1 MTDDPNKQP
10 YETGQGAWPETARI
24 QISAEPAR
32 IPILSFGFDPLKDE
46 HGEITDWI
54 LRDANDEALREM
66 GLPPAG
72 LTGRPGSELFDPD
85 AHLQLFR
92 AVAATGKPR
101 RVEMYLP
108 WSGKHFLMTVA
119 PAGDQRLIGLAVE
132 SGPANG
138 SETGLAYLASSLE
151 EDPNPVVGL
160 DLDGRILYANPATRA
175 LFPDL
180 HEQGPSH
187 PWLADWEEVAGQFR
201 EGRAETIFREQIIG
215 EHSYEQAICYFA
227 QDRLVRIHSL
237 DITGRKL
244 NEEALQVKQ
253 KELLAAY
260 EQLQTQQEEL
270 TAANEELQAQ
280 QEELTAANEELQAQQ
295 EELNTAYQEL
305 RDLTEIIRD
314 HAEQVARSRDEAE
327 RRAAELDATISSI
340 TAGVI
345 IYDVAGNI
353 TRINEF
359 GCNLLGYAD
368 VDRALPFQER
378 IVRLGLRKGDGSPYE
393 EGKTPL
399 ELALQGEII
408 RDEEMMLIKSDGSAA
423 CLSANLAPIYD
434 QYRTFLGVVFF
445 FTDITER
452 RRKVE
457 DRLASEREL
466 LKVTLNSLGEGVVAT
481 DREERI
487 MLINDAAAR
496 LTGYTEAEAID
507 EPIGKILY
515 MIDDQTGEP
524 LISGASFRT
533 SNQPVLVTRDLEEIP
548 ISMHR
553 SPIETAD
560 GRIIGSVT
568 VFQDISEK
576 QKTERELLKA
586 EKLESLGVL
595 AGGIAHDFNNILSAI
610 ISNIQ
615 LALMKLEKNQDIK
628 SYLLNTVETTR
639 KASDLTKQLLTFSKG
654 GAPVRKDA
662 SLIELIKD
670 TAGFVLRGSKT
681 KVEYAIPDDLW
692 AASVD
697 EGQISQVIHNL
708 VLNAKQAMP
717 KGGIIRIS
725 AENII
730 VEADRRLRP
739 GQYAQI
745 TVKDCG
751 TGIAKENLP
760 KIFDPFFTT
769 KKDGNGLGLA
779 TSYSIIT
786 RHNGSIDV
794 ESQEGAG
801 TTFIIRLP
809 ASDGSLEPAEF
820 QSEVAAAGTGF
831 HILFMDDEEAILNAV
846 GEMLKCHGH
855 RVVTTTD
862 GAEAIGLYQQAWAGG
877 DPFDAVIMDLTVP
890 GGMGG
895 QEAIT
900 VLRDFDP
907 GIKAIVSSGY
917 ANDPIMSDYERY
929 GFVGVVSK
937 PYKVDELNEV
947 LHRAIDPAW

>member
-1 MTDDPNKQP
+1 MTDDPTKQP
-10 YETGQGAWPETARI
+10 REAGPGAWLETARI
-24 QISAEPAR
+24 RFSVDPVPIS
-32 IPILSFGFDPLKDE
+32 ILLLGFGLLRDE
-46 HGEITDWI
+46 HGEINDWI
-54 LRDANDEALREM
+54 LRDANADALREM
-66 GLPPAG
+66 GLPLERLA
-72 LTGRPGSELFDPD
+72 GRPASELFDSD
-85 AHLQLFR
+85 AYIELFR
-92 AVAATGKPR
+92 EVAATGKPR
-101 RVEMYLP
+101 RLEMYLP

-119 PAGDQRLIGLAVE
+119 PAGDQWLIGVAME
-132 SGPANG
+132 SDPASG
-138 SETGLAYLASSLE
+138 FESRLAYLASFPE
-151 EDPNPVVGL
+151 QNPNPVVGL
-160 DLDGRILYANPATRA
+160 DLDGRILYANPATLA

-180 HEQGPSH
+180 HEQGPAH

-201 EGRAETIFREQIIG
+201 AGGAETILREQTIG
-215 EHSYEQAICYFA
+215 ERSYEQAICYFA
-227 QDRLVRIHSL
+227 QDRLVRIHSV
-237 DITGRKL
+237 DITERKL
-244 NEEALQVKQ
+244 HEDALRAKQEELMV
-253 KELLAAY
+253 AY
-260 EQLQTQQEEL
+260 EQLQAQQEEL

-280 QEELTAANEELQAQQ
+280 QEEMTAANEELQAQQ

-305 RDLTEIIRD
+305 RDLTEIIRE
-314 HAEQVARSRDEAE
+314 HAEQVAQSRDEAE

-340 TAGVI
+340 AAGVI
-345 IYDVAGNI
+345 IYDVAGKI

-359 GCNLLGYAD
+359 GRNLLGYTGAD
-368 VDRALPFQER
+368 YALPFQDR
-378 IVRLGLRKGDGSPYE
+378 IARLGLRKGDGTPHE

-399 ELALQGEII
+399 ERALQGEVI
-408 RDEEMMLIKSDGSAA
+408 RDEEMMLIKDDGSAA
-423 CLSANLAPIYD
+423 CLSANLAPIHD
-434 QYRTFLGVVFF
+434 QRRTFLGVVFF

-487 MLINDAAAR
+487 MLINAAAAQ
-496 LTGYTEAEAID
+496 LTGYSEAEAIQ

-515 MIDDQTGEP
+515 VIDDQTGEP

-533 SNQPVLVTRDLEEIP
+533 SNQPVLVTRNLEEIP
-548 ISMHR
+548 IAMHR

-568 VFQDISEK
+568 VFQDVSEK

-654 GAPVRKDA
+654 GAPVRKNA

-670 TAGFVLRGSKT
+670 TAEFVLRGAKT
-681 KVEYAIPDDLW
+681 KAEYTIPDDLW

-717 KGGIIRIS
+717 KGGIIHIS

-730 VEADRRLRP
+730 VETDRRLRP
-739 GQYAQI
+739 GQYVQI
-745 TVKDCG
+745 TVTDCG

-801 TTFIIRLP
+801 TTFFIRLP
-809 ASDGSLEPAEF
+809 ASDGLLEPAEF
-820 QSEVAAAGTGF
+820 QSEVAAAGAGF

-855 RVVTTTD
+855 RVVTSTD
-862 GAEAIGLYQQAWAGG
+862 GAEAIGLYQQACAAG

-900 VLRDFDP
+900 LLRDFDP
-907 GIKAIVSSGY
+907 DIKAIVSSGY

-947 LHRAIDPAW
+947 LHRVIDPA